1 MSPATPFTKILVA
14 NRGEIALRI
23 IATAHSMG
31 YDTVAVCS
39 EADADAPHVRAADQ
53 AVAIGASAPS
63 QSYLNIEALI
73 AAARASGA
81 DAVHPGY
88 GFLAENEAFA
98 AACAEAGL
106 VFIGP
111 TARAIH
117 AMGDKAAAKR
127 LMREAGVP
135 CIPGFHSEDPADQ
148 SEERLAAA
156 AARIGYPVMIKA
168 TAGGGGRGMRRVPS
182 PQGFAEALRSA
193 RSEALHAFGDATVLL
208 ERAIEAPRHVEI
220 QVFADRH
227 GQVVHLGERDCS
239 VQRRHQKLVEESPS
253 PAVDTALRQQMG
265 ATAVAAARAIAY
277 EGAGTLEFLLD
288 AQGRYYF
295 MEMNTRLQVEHA
307 VTEALTGLY
316 LVEWQIRV
324 AAGEPLP
331 LQQQDIRL
339 EGHAIEVRL
348 CAEDAAAGFLPRS
361 GVLRRWRPAPGV
373 RVDHALRDGATVPP
387 FYDSMIAKLVAHGRT
402 REDARRRLARAL
414 RATVALGV
422 TTNQDFLARC
432 LEHPVFAAGGATTDF
447 IARHETQLLSRDDG
461 AQRSALAVAAWLL
474 QATDGGEWGVDDT
487 LAPHWP
493 VGMRLALDGQPAA
506 VRLTRRGPRRFEAEV
521 DGLSHTIEAVS
532 IGDGE
537 ARCALDGVIEGFSF
551 AREGSLM
558 WLGHRGRQYGVEDH
572 TRAPALRRTD
582 DRADGRVLATMNG
595 RVVSVLVAVGERV
608 QAGSAVLVLEAMK
621 MEHVHSAPVSGTVG
635 ALHVGAGEQVTARRL
650 VVEIVPDGAA
660 ARPS

>member
-1 MSPATPFTKILVA
+1 MSPATPFSKILVA

-23 IATAHSMG
+23 IRTAHAMG
-31 YDTVAVCS
+31 YGTVAVCS

-111 TARAIH
+111 SAGAIR

-127 LMREAGVP
+127 LMIAAGVP
-135 CIPGFHSEDPADQ
+135 CIPGFQSEDPADQ

-208 ERAIEAPRHVEI
+208 ERVIDAPRHVEI
-220 QVFADRH
+220 QVFVDRH
-227 GQVVHLGERDCS
+227 GHVVHLGERDCS

-253 PAVDTALRQQMG
+253 PAVDAELRQQMG

-307 VTEALTGLY
+307 VTEALTGLD

-331 LQQQDIRL
+331 LQQDDIRL

-348 CAEDAAAGFLPRS
+348 CAEDAAAGFMPCS

-373 RVDHALRDGATVPP
+373 RVDHALRDGVAVPP

-447 IARHETQLLSRDDG
+447 IARHEAQLQSRDDG
-461 AQRSALAVAAWLL
+461 AQRRALAVAAWLM
-474 QATDGGEWGVDDT
+474 QATDGGEWGVEDT
-487 LAPHWP
+487 LAQRWP

-506 VRLTRRGPRRFEAEV
+506 LRLTRRGPRLFEAEV
-521 DGLSHTIEAVS
+521 DGVSHTIEAVS

-537 ARCALDGVIEGFSF
+537 ARCAVDGVIEGFSF
-551 AREGSLM
+551 ARDGSQM

-572 TRAPALRRTD
+572 TRAPALRRSD

-635 ALHVGAGEQVTARRL
+635 ALHVGAGEQVAARRL
-650 VVEIVPDGAA
+650 VVEIVPDGAD

>member
-1 MSPATPFTKILVA
+1 MSPATPFSKILVA

-23 IATAHSMG
+23 IRTAHAMG
-31 YDTVAVCS
+31 YGTVAVCS

-111 TARAIH
+111 SAGAIR

-127 LMREAGVP
+127 LMIAAGVP
-135 CIPGFHSEDPADQ
+135 CIPGFQSEDPADQ

-156 AARIGYPVMIKA
+156 AARIGFPVMIKA

-208 ERAIEAPRHVEI
+208 ERAIDAPRHVEI

-227 GQVVHLGERDCS
+227 GHVVHLGERDCS

-253 PAVDTALRQQMG
+253 PAVDAALRQQMG

-307 VTEALTGLY
+307 VTEALTGLD

-331 LQQQDIRL
+331 LQQDDIRL

-348 CAEDAAAGFLPRS
+348 CAEDAAAGFLPCS
-361 GVLRRWRPAPGV
+361 GVLRRWHPAPGV
-373 RVDHALRDGATVPP
+373 RVDHALRDGVAVPP

-447 IARHETQLLSRDDG
+447 IARHEAQLHSRDDG
-461 AQRSALAVAAWLL
+461 AQRRALAVAAWLM
-474 QATDGGEWGVDDT
+474 QATDGGERGVEDT
-487 LAPHWP
+487 LAQRWP

-506 VRLTRRGPRRFEAEV
+506 VRLTRRGPRLFEAEV
-521 DGLSHTIEAVS
+521 DSVSHTIEAVS

-551 AREGSLM
+551 ARDGSLM
-558 WLGHRGRQYGVEDH
+558 WLGHRGRQYGIEDH
-572 TRAPALRRTD
+572 TRAPALRRSD

-635 ALHVGAGEQVTARRL
+635 ALHVGAGEQVAARRI
-650 VVEIVPDGAA
+650 VVEIVPDGAD